1 MTRKECFVILQVNE
15 GAGLDDIKRAY
26 RRLAFALHPD
36 LNPDNANAARE
47 FQRLNEAYVLLC
59 DIHQKNEAKAAENDA
74 TEKARDQARKAYEKA
89 KGRFE
94 EPKQNGGT
102 RPKQTSSGPA
112 KPEPR
117 TVKEKER
124 DEVLRDLLRD
134 PFARRVFE
142 DIYSQVRHDAA
153 HVRRKGKAVATRSGE
168 AANDAFGAVGRV
180 AGSVKDWVQRQIDDE
195 QTVHLP
201 CTQLVPGARLR
212 LQIRHGFT
220 NKAQT
225 IELTLPPEFQPG
237 RAVRLKGLGKRI
249 GSWRGDLYLKIL
261 AK

>member
-1 MTRKECFVILQVNE
+1 MTRKECFAILQVRE
-15 GAGLDDIKRAY
+15 GAKLDDIKRAY

-59 DIHQKNEAKAAENDA
+59 DIHQKTEKKTAEKTAEDNA
-74 TEKARDQARKAYEKA
+74 TEKARAHARQAYEKA

-94 EPKQNGGT
+94 EEQKNSKAGSKSTSGSQPKPPPRNT
-102 RPKQTSSGPA
+102 RD
-112 KPEPR
+112 
-117 TVKEKER
+117 KER

-142 DIYSQVRHDAA
+142 DIYSQIRHDAA
-153 HVRRKGKAVATRSGE
+153 NVRKKGKAVASRGGV
-168 AANDAFGAVGRV
+168 AANDAFGAVGRM

-201 CTQLVPGARLR
+201 FGQLMPGARLR

-220 NKAQT
+220 NKPQT

-237 RAVRLKGLGKRI
+237 RAVRLRGLASASAPGAAI
-249 GSWRGDLYLKIL
+249 CT
-261 AK
+261 